1 MSIPSPFARIQTET
15 GAVFVE
21 RFGLSLPEHFGGP
34 EAEYRAARQALGLVD
49 LSFRGVL
56 SLGGSERL
64 RWLNGQI
71 TNEVKGLGAGQGVL
85 AAALNVKGRILAD
98 LAVYGRPDSVWI
110 DLPRQCADVVR
121 QTFDRHII
129 ADDVTVADLCDRL
142 AHLTI
147 VGPEAP
153 SCLAGLVGEAAA
165 ALRPW
170 QHAEVSIAGAPAT
183 LVAADWL
190 KLPEFDLLFP
200 VGAAETVWRTLAER
214 GGSPVGMAALDRLR
228 IEAGWPWYGVDFD
241 EENLLL
247 EALSPAHVSFTKG
260 CYLGQEVVIRIEH
273 QGHLNKKLCGLTVT
287 GTAAPPVG
295 ATLQVGERKVGTV
308 TSSTWSPALRRP
320 LALGYVRR
328 EAWDPGTTIGV
339 AWADGTATADVVP
352 LPFLAGDAS
361 AAESRKG

>member
-1 MSIPSPFARIQTET
+1 MSTASPFAAVERQA
-15 GAVFVE
+15 GAVFAE
-21 RFGLSLPEHFGGP
+21 RFGLSLPEHFGDP

-110 DLPRQCADVVR
+110 DLPRQRADVVR

-142 AHLTI
+142 AHLMV

-214 GGSPVGMAALDRLR
+214 GGHPVGMAALDRLR

-273 QGHLNKKLCGLTVT
+273 QGHLNKKLCGLTVS
-287 GTAAPPVG
+287 GDACPARGAAIFQG
-295 ATLQVGERKVGTV
+295 DRKVGQV
-308 TSSTWSPALRRP
+308 TSATHSPALSHVI
-320 LALGYVRR
+320 ALGYLRR
-328 EAWDPGTTIGV
+328 ECWDSGTRLHMDINGQRLD
-339 AWADGTATADVVP
+339 AEVVN
-352 LPFLAGDAS
+352 LPFVS
-361 AAESRKG
+361 A